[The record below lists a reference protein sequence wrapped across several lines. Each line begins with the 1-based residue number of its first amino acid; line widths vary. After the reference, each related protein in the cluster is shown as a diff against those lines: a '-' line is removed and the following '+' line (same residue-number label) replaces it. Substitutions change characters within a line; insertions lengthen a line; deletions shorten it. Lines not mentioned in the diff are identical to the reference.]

1 MPHSNPL
8 VNPSIGVPLRSL
20 AIAAAAVALG
30 GCGGDSKGGDEAAPH
45 WDGPPRADASGHIPV
60 SGFNDYLQGDGKIF
74 ARSPTAA
81 TAEFLVLDRASPMV
95 STVEATSPG
104 EVRNFSEV
112 VATLTG
118 LQDDS
123 VRDARYTLEFQK
135 NGAGEWRV
143 RAADYAQRC
152 QQGRGH
158 QDFSPADC
166 V

>member
-1 MPHSNPL
+1 MRMPA
-8 VNPSIGVPLRSL
+8 VT
-20 AIAAAAVALG
+20 AITLAAAAALALA
-30 GCGGDSKGGDEAAPH
+30 GCGDSGSDEAAAPH
-45 WDGPPRADASGHIPV
+45 WDGPPRADASGHMPV
-60 SGFNDYLQGDGKIF
+60 SGFNDYLEGDGKVF

-81 TAEFLVLDRASPMV
+81 TAEFLALDRASPTV

-123 VRDARYTLEFQK
+123 VRDARYTLEYQR
-135 NGAGEWRV
+135 NADGEWRL

-158 QDFSPADC
+158 QNFSPQNC

>member
-1 MPHSNPL
+1 LLAVFVAAL
-8 VNPSIGVPLRSL
+8 VL
-20 AIAAAAVALG
+20 A
-30 GCGGDSKGGDEAAPH
+30 GCGGDAGSSEEAPH
-45 WDGPPRADASGHIPV
+45 WDGPPRADAAGHVPV
-60 SGFNDYLQGDGKIF
+60 SGFNDYLAGDGKVF

-81 TAEFLVLDRASPMV
+81 TAEFLALDRASAV
-95 STVEATSPG
+95 ASTVQATSPG

-112 VATLTG
+112 VATLNG

-123 VRDARYTLEFQK
+123 VRDARYTLEYQR
-135 NGAGEWRV
+135 NEDGDWRL

-158 QDFSPADC
+158 QDFSPENC

>member
-1 MPHSNPL
+1 
-8 VNPSIGVPLRSL
+8 V
-20 AIAAAAVALG
+20 
-30 GCGGDSKGGDEAAPH
+30 
-45 WDGPPRADASGHIPV
+45 PV
-60 SGFNDYLQGDGKIF
+60 SGFNHYLEGDGKVF
-74 ARSPTAA
+74 GRSPTAA
-81 TAEFLVLDRASPMV
+81 TAEFLALDKAIATV

-123 VRDARYTLEFQK
+123 VRDARYTLEYQR
-135 NGAGEWRV
+135 NADGQWRLK
-143 RAADYAQRC
+143 AADYAQRC

-158 QDFSPADC
+158 QVFSPQDC

>member
-1 MPHSNPL
+1 
-8 VNPSIGVPLRSL
+8 VVATAL
-20 AIAAAAVALG
+20 ALA
-30 GCGGDSKGGDEAAPH
+30 GCGSDSGSGEKAAPN
-45 WDGPPRADASGHIPV
+45 WDGPPRADASGNLPV
-60 SGFNDYLQGDGKIF
+60 SGFNDYLAGDGKVF

-81 TAEFLVLDRASPMV
+81 TAEFLALDQASAV
-95 STVEATSPG
+95 NSTVQATSPG

-112 VATLTG
+112 VATLNG

-123 VRDARYTLEFQK
+123 VRDARYTLEYQR
-135 NGAGEWRV
+135 NEAGDWRL

-158 QDFSPADC
+158 QDFSPENC